1 MPHSGTKTG
10 NQGKT
15 SFERGN
21 TNTVKNGA
29 VSSSPNSSPT
39 RGVNGYQETITLCL
53 TRGVGQ
59 VGRRFRRTGTRF
71 AKKNGQNDHYLSCN
85 APPRELKI

>member
-39 RGVNGYQETITLCL
+39 RGVNGYLS
-53 TRGVGQ
+53 
-59 VGRRFRRTGTRF
+59 
-71 AKKNGQNDHYLSCN
+71 KKVQLHN
-85 APPRELKI
+85 ARYFT